1 MIERG
6 DGALL
11 WHKKWFQFA
20 LIEGVAVAIIAL
32 ICFVVVHMMP
42 GFLQVLQG
50 GNESEIEAY
59 LNENAGIQGMVC
71 TGILQF
77 LQVISIV
84 FPGMPIQFAAGIVYG
99 TWKGFVL
106 CHVSYLAANLCV
118 FLMARR
124 FKGHMG
130 SSGSLEKKFRK
141 LDFIKNSKNP
151 GYMTAL
157 ACLIPVLPKGIVPY
171 VACQTGMTARHFVFS
186 AWCGSLFPI
195 LAMCAIGSR
204 VMAGEYFLAIGLLIV
219 FLIAVVLLSVFRKQV
234 IGFGKTLLPKQ
245 EISKQKMQEKRA
257 GE

>member
-20 LIEGVAVAIIAL
+20 LIAGVAVAIIAL

-42 GFLQVLQG
+42 GFLTVLKS
-50 GNESEIEAY
+50 GNEGAIEAY
-59 LNENAGIQGMVC
+59 LNKNAGIQGMIC

-99 TWKGFVL
+99 TWRGFLL
-106 CHVSYLAANLCV
+106 CHLSYLAANVCV
-118 FLMARR
+118 FCVARH
-124 FKGHMG
+124 FKERIH
-130 SSGSLEKKFRK
+130 SLLPMEKKFRK
-141 LDFIKNSKNP
+141 LDFIKNSKYP

-157 ACLIPVLPKGIVPY
+157 ACLIPVLPNGIVPY
-171 VACQTGMTARHFVFS
+171 VACQTGMKVHHFLIAV
-186 AWCGSLFPI
+186 WCGSFLPI
-195 LAMCAIGSR
+195 LAMCAVGSR
-204 VMAGEYFLAIGLLIV
+204 VMAGEYFLAIALFVLFLAAVIV
-219 FLIAVVLLSVFRKQV
+219 LSVFRNQV
-234 IGFGKTLLPKQ
+234 IGF
-245 EISKQKMQEKRA
+245 SKVLFQRQTTYCKKSTEKRA